1 MANPCST
8 AARRLIGPPAAK
20 AHDMKAV
27 AHAHGSPSVLL
38 RVCLRSNLRREP
50 GRWLGVSPRF
60 AGKASSVS
68 PIPARIALQ
77 GGERAGADAIYP
89 CPSQEKSNSWDLL
102 GRQTAPGTGISS
114 GNFSLTGLSLPLRCQ
129 DTRTEAFLRNL
140 LTITRIR
147 GGVNFFFIFAAS
159 FICDRPQ
166 KARFTARCIARHPP
180 QSTWFRWSEKRAE
193 ESLVQYWQT
202 R

>member
-50 GRWLGVSPRF
+50 GRWPGVSPRL

-140 LTITRIR
+140 LTIARNR
-147 GGVNFFFIFAAS
+147 GGVNAFSPTLLFFPI
-159 FICDRPQ
+159 
-166 KARFTARCIARHPP
+166 
-180 QSTWFRWSEKRAE
+180 
-193 ESLVQYWQT
+193 LVDALQLPGAPIHHKSGDVPVAQLVAGAGGN
-202 R
+202 